1 MQLVQNYKAKME
13 SMRADKQFA
22 NDRRKA
28 ARISKK
34 VILGLFK
41 AVVLIGISYLIL
53 SPLIG
58 MISNSFFSDSDL
70 YNPMVYLFPMEG
82 TLERYSISVK
92 VMNYGKVL
100 FNTLLYD
107 LSLMMVQ
114 LLICSLVGY
123 GFARFDFPLKKVFF
137 ACVVVM
143 IVLPMNTIM

>member
-1 MQLVQNYKAKME
+1 MQLVQNYKAKMA

-41 AVVLIGISYLIL
+41 AVVLIGISYMIL

-82 TLERYSISVK
+82 TLERYSVSVK

-100 FNTLLYD
+100 F
-107 LSLMMVQ
+107 
-114 LLICSLVGY
+114 
-123 GFARFDFPLKKVFF
+123 
-137 ACVVVM
+137 
-143 IVLPMNTIM
+143 